1 MKELEEMKD
10 HDLSV
15 DLSLSVYIIYAIYEW
30 EELSQKMVNMKM
42 FDHENHRKINPVS
55 ARLFFEWRYGHIP
68 KIFEKFTSD
77 MMSTIFSSI
86 HRKLKK
92 KNLAKAFGIPDSDIT
107 RGNFYAFHPEFYN
120 MPISQIFKIV
130 FPRTSYADPNLGCLE
145 DEQFNEKIRIYRDE
159 KTMIT
164 DFESISSWRIS
175 PLPEE
180 VISSSRNRTNKKSN
194 KLHEIEVAPP
204 VVTPVLPELPKNG
217 NSSAN
222 SMIPISSLR
231 SEKYAEEFRYKQN
244 NFRPKPL
251 VTSTPTILDNFEG
264 VLHTLT
270 KNKYRVKRF
279 IMTTATAEFFLKDS
293 KKKEKIINE
302 DD

>member
-30 EELSQKMVNMKM
+30 GELSQKMMNLKI
-42 FDHENHRKINPVS
+42 FRHEDHRKINPVS
-55 ARLFFEWRYGHIP
+55 TRLFFEWRYGHIP

-77 MMSTIFSSI
+77 MISTIFSSI
-86 HRKLKK
+86 HGKLKK

-145 DEQFNEKIRIYRDE
+145 NEQFNEKNRIYRDE
-159 KTMIT
+159 KIMIT
-164 DFESISSWRIS
+164 DFESIPPWRRRTE

-204 VVTPVLPELPKNG
+204 VVPVLPELPKNG

-222 SMIPISSLR
+222 EMIPISSLG
-231 SEKYAEEFRYKQN
+231 SEKYVEEFRSEQN
-244 NFRPKPL
+244 KFRPKPL
-251 VTSTPTILDNFEG
+251 VTSTPTVLDNFEA

-279 IMTTATAEFFLKDS
+279 LLTTATAEFFLKDS
-293 KKKEKIINE
+293 KKERT